1 MVKQYKKG
9 CGYSYTAGF
18 FPTINLI
25 DNKKELVKEIYV
37 SEEALKTEGY
47 KKLMTLVDKNKVIVS
62 SKAVEKL
69 GGKGNDHLINTIKNW
84 INPMTM
90 SS

>member
-1 MVKQYKKG
+1 MWLFL
-9 CGYSYTAGF
+9 YSRI

-69 GGKGNDHLINTIKNW
+69 GGKVMIMSSLYLINTIKNW
-84 INPMTM
+84 INPMIM

>member
-25 DNKKELVKEIYV
+25 NNKKEDRKSVV
-37 SEEALKTEGY
+37 
-47 KKLMTLVDKNKVIVS
+47 
-62 SKAVEKL
+62 
-69 GGKGNDHLINTIKNW
+69 
-84 INPMTM
+84 
-90 SS
+90 

>member
-1 MVKQYKKG
+1 MWLFL
-9 CGYSYTAGF
+9 YSWI

-47 KKLMTLVDKNKVIVS
+47 KKLMTLVDKI
-62 SKAVEKL
+62 KL
-69 GGKGNDHLINTIKNW
+69 LFHLRL
-84 INPMTM
+84 
-90 SS
+90 

>member
-1 MVKQYKKG
+1 MWLFL
-9 CGYSYTAGF
+9 YSWI

-25 DNKKELVKEIYV
+25 NNKKELVKEIYV

-69 GGKGNDHLINTIKNW
+69 GGKVMIMSLLYLINTIKNW

>member
-1 MVKQYKKG
+1 MVKQYKKDVVILIQLD
-9 CGYSYTAGF
+9 

-47 KKLMTLVDKNKVIVS
+47 KKLMTLVDKI
-62 SKAVEKL
+62 KL
-69 GGKGNDHLINTIKNW
+69 LFHLRL
-84 INPMTM
+84 
-90 SS
+90 

>member
-37 SEEALKTEGY
+37 SEEALKTEE
-47 KKLMTLVDKNKVIVS
+47 
-62 SKAVEKL
+62 A
-69 GGKGNDHLINTIKNW
+69 NDF
-84 INPMTM
+84 
-90 SS
+90 SRQE